1 MSCKEKFERNHV
13 PSIVLV
19 MSSTDMKPGV
29 ACAIYGRKE
38 LENECKYSLEVR
50 TKKTTQKKKQNK
62 KLPFPSCILLNA
74 VISKPPE
81 NLPFAP
87 DTVTKD
93 STMRT

>member
-50 TKKTTQKKKQNK
+50 TKKTTQKKTEQEIT
-62 KLPFPSCILLNA
+62 FSLLYFTKCSNIKTA
-74 VISKPPE
+74 RK
-81 NLPFAP
+81 FALC
-87 DTVTKD
+87 T
-93 STMRT
+93 